1 MSEPPFK
8 RRRIPQRAHEPEAS
22 SSANSA
28 NATNESRERARESA
42 TNRSGTAQSPVVRP
56 RAFERPF
63 ESETATFGLWLR
75 RQREARE
82 VSLREIADKTKI
94 SFRYLE
100 AMEDDRF
107 DLLPAPV
114 FARGFLR
121 EYARYVGL
129 NPDEVLNSFL
139 AAQQRAAGL
148 EGSATAGG
156 SSAGNGGKSTS
167 LGPNPENLSSADR
180 SLSPAALAIGA
191 IAAVVAIALLV
202 AWLLW
207 RHPGDAGDGTGAT
220 GEPSSTSDSASPAA
234 ASSAFPQTPT
244 PSADSAASNA
254 TPQTLP
260 ANPAPPAAALRL
272 ALDFTGDC
280 WVEARVDGKSRVSEK
295 RVQGESL
302 EIEAEREIQLT
313 LGDAGVVEAH
323 LNGQPYALP
332 RERGSVVRRTI
343 DLAAAAP
350 PSRPN
355 EAR

>member
-1 MSEPPFK
+1 M
-8 RRRIPQRAHEPEAS
+8 
-22 SSANSA
+22 
-28 NATNESRERARESA
+28 
-42 TNRSGTAQSPVVRP
+42 VRP

-63 ESETATFGLWLR
+63 EAETATFGSWLR

-100 AMEDDRF
+100 AMEEDRF
-107 DLLPAPV
+107 DLLPAAV

-139 AAQQRAAGL
+139 AAQQSQAQSMQQRAAGND
-148 EGSATAGG
+148 GAAGP
-156 SSAGNGGKSTS
+156 S
-167 LGPNPENLSSADR
+167 PEPPSHPER
-180 SLSPAALAIGA
+180 TLSPTALAVSA
-191 IAAVVAIALLV
+191 VAAVVVIALIV

-207 RHPGDAGDGTGAT
+207 RQPAENETSTVGS
-220 GEPSSTSDSASPAA
+220 ESSTSAA
-234 ASSAFPQTPT
+234 TTAGVDPTTATPIATVPT
-244 PSADSAASNA
+244 PSPPNS
-254 TPQTLP
+254 
-260 ANPAPPAAALRL
+260 APPAVVPNSALRL

-343 DLAAAAP
+343 DLASLGTPRGAD
-350 PSRPN
+350 

>member
-1 MSEPPFK
+1 M
-8 RRRIPQRAHEPEAS
+8 
-22 SSANSA
+22 
-28 NATNESRERARESA
+28 
-42 TNRSGTAQSPVVRP
+42 RP
-56 RAFERPF
+56 RAFERPY
-63 ESETATFGLWLR
+63 EAEASTFGSWLR

-139 AAQQRAAGL
+139 AAQQRAAGT
-148 EGSATAGG
+148 EGAT
-156 SSAGNGGKSTS
+156 
-167 LGPNPENLSSADR
+167 GPTPEAPTLAER
-180 SLSPAALAIGA
+180 PISPAVLAGGA
-191 IAAVVAIALLV
+191 IAAVVVIALVV

-207 RHPGDAGDGTGAT
+207 RQPSNGPSNGPSPGSEGAVSDASDATAASAASGTLAN
-220 GEPSSTSDSASPAA
+220 SASPTSNPA
-234 ASSAFPQTPT
+234 ASAPLPT
-244 PSADSAASNA
+244 PA
-254 TPQTLP
+254 
-260 ANPAPPAAALRL
+260 PAAVPNSALRL

-343 DLAAAAP
+343 DLAALGTPRGAD
-350 PSRPN
+350 